1 MRIPAIA
8 SEDLVGNLGAPLRST
23 FTSGPRASA
32 SSSAALPP
40 WSLETSTGAA
50 LGSSLH
56 QRRKIL
62 NKGKVRAGA
71 DPLLDWDVDDLDDED
86 LEDMEV
92 TSPRPMLFGLEIDP
106 NVRGE
111 GSGKPLWRKEFDG
124 IGVEREEAIS
134 LMDRNG
140 TESASQTPI
149 RSAHSHP
156 KGEGNR
162 SSSPPSRQP
171 SKSTV
176 DEGDGLLAG
185 ADEND
190 EEDPD
195 EYMRDPPRASMTS
208 TVNSHGLEV
217 SPRRSSYFS

>member
-1 MRIPAIA
+1 MPTIA

-23 FTSGPRASA
+23 FTPGPRASA
-32 SSSAALPP
+32 SSS
-40 WSLETSTGAA
+40 EISTGA
-50 LGSSLH
+50 SSGFSLR
-56 QRRKIL
+56 QRQKFL
-62 NKGKVRAGA
+62 DKGKVRAGA

-86 LEDMEV
+86 LEDVEV
-92 TSPRPMLFGLEIDP
+92 TSHRPMLFGLEIDP
-106 NVRGE
+106 NVGGG

-140 TESASQTPI
+140 TGSAAQTPI
-149 RSAHSHP
+149 RSAHSNP
-156 KGEGNR
+156 KGEGDR

-176 DEGDGLLAG
+176 DEGDALLAD
-185 ADEND
+185 ADENYG
-190 EEDPD
+190 DPD
-195 EYMRDPPRASMTS
+195 EYLRDQMRSSMAS
-208 TVNSHGLEV
+208 TVNSGGPEV